1 FDCQS
6 SPEQKE
12 LWKCRVRGKSGKPK
26 TGFPLFPPPLGNL
39 ANPARF
45 PHSHSSGGPRLEKW
59 KTKIRFPTFPHT
71 TRDDDDSF
79 QNIKIKT
86 KPRRLRRP
94 KNKPKKERFTPQNVI
109 SVRPTSRLTSHWK
122 RNPLSGSFR
131 VGNKYRFQ
139 AHFRIGK
146 CSGSESCRPSVF
158 AGDLGSLATRGMG
171 WASGYSGGSVWVEKS
186 GLRPRAG
193 NESCF

>member
-1 FDCQS
+1 M
-6 SPEQKE
+6 
-12 LWKCRVRGKSGKPK
+12 SGKPK

-59 KTKIRFPTFPHT
+59 KTKIRFPTFPHA
-71 TRDDDDSF
+71 TRDDDDDSF

-146 CSGSESCRPSVF
+146 CSP
-158 AGDLGSLATRGMG
+158 
-171 WASGYSGGSVWVEKS
+171 
-186 GLRPRAG
+186 LRNHAPFLSILYGRAG
-193 NESCF
+193 GPLRYNIDTRIRY